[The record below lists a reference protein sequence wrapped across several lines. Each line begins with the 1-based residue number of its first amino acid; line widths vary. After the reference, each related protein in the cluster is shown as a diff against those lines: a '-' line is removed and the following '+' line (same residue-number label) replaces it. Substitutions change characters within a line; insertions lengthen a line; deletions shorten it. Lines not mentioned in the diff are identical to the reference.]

1 MLGHEKRSLVYH
13 SDHREL
19 CAHEREWPF
28 RILNVLE
35 IVGESMGFRQD
46 DHYKHLK
53 VMQDADAIVRD
64 AADLIAKHG
73 LNADTA
79 RRVVLQG
86 MLGDQPLPLRGAAVK
101 SFDPVVPS

>member
-1 MLGHEKRSLVYH
+1 M
-13 SDHREL
+13 
-19 CAHEREWPF
+19 CAHERDWPF

-53 VMQDADAIVRD
+53 VMQDADAIVKD
-64 AADLIAKHG
+64 AADLIAQHG
-73 LNADTA
+73 LDADTA

-86 MLGDQPLPLRGAAVK
+86 MLGDQPLPLKGA
-101 SFDPVVPS
+101 SRQIFRPSRAELSYSAADLG